1 MMTAER
7 PRRGGWCI
15 AASLVL
21 ALALTALPLPE
32 WAAAWRPAWVA
43 SVLIYWC
50 MALPQRVGLFAGW
63 FCGLLLDVQ
72 QGTLLGL
79 HALGMVLVAWLTIRF
94 HQRMRLFPRA
104 RQAMLVGGYL
114 LLYQAVVLLGN
125 LALGLPA
132 GGWRYWMPA
141 FTSMLLW
148 PWLFIVL
155 RDLRWKFVNPPP

>member
-15 AASLVL
+15 GASLVL

-50 MALPQRVGLFAGW
+50 MALPQRVGLFVGW

-79 HALGMVLVAWLTIRF
+79 NALGLVLVAYLTIRF
-94 HQRMRLFPRA
+94 HQRMRLFPLA

-132 GGWRYWMPA
+132 GSWRYWMPA

-155 RDLRWKFVNPPP
+155 RDLRRKFVSPRP

>member
-1 MMTAER
+1 MMIAER

-15 AASLVL
+15 AASFVL

-79 HALGMVLVAWLTIRF
+79 NALGLVLVAYITIHF

-114 LLYQAVVLLGN
+114 LLYQTVVLLGN
-125 LALGLPA
+125 LTLGLPA

-155 RDLRWKFVNPPP
+155 RELRWKFVNPRP